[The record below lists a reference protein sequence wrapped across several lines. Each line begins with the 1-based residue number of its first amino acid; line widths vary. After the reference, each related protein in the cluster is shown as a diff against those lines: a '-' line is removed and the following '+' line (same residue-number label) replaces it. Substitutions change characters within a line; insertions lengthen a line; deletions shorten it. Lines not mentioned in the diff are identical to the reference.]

1 MFYDVLMKLSH
12 KIVRNHYESAAN
24 KKMRKSLSALMLQ
37 NKVDCDS
44 DHFKAELDTQF
55 KQVKQNS
62 YDKEIDQIAEML
74 KGKNPVAELV
84 RELNNQNKKFTTKY
98 NHIVDTNVKMLGEA
112 YFT

>member
-24 KKMRKSLSALMLQ
+24 KKMRKSLSTLMSQ
-37 NKVDCDS
+37 NKVSCDS
-44 DHFKAELDTQF
+44 DYFKAELDAQF

-62 YDKEIDQIAEML
+62 YDKEIDQVAEMI
-74 KGKNPVAELV
+74 KEKNPVAELV
-84 RELNNQNKKFTTKY
+84 RELAVENKKFASKY